1 MPEHRKRLLLKRT
14 VFEKIVQ
21 ALCNKFCS
29 FFVIHVLSFLYQQLS
44 HKSSQT
50 PYTVKHSIP
59 IERVDSACDH
69 DILHAHNFA
78 ACLQGL

>member
-29 FFVIHVLSFLYQQLS
+29 FFVIRALSFLYQQL
-44 HKSSQT
+44 SQT